1 MKPTDKMNMKSTWI
15 EFAALPLFA
24 GFALGS
30 SFCMGGDGSIRMLKS
45 FSPAAMMATAQGAAV
60 ETAANSEAQLEAKL
74 AQSSEPLKRNEV
86 QEGQGSH
93 PGRHVASGLT
103 PWGLLKTDAPEAWRI
118 SNGIFEKNRKII
130 VAVID
135 TGADTSH
142 PDLKDNIWTN
152 PGESGMDEI
161 GRDKSS
167 NGIDDDGNGFVD
179 DIHGWN
185 FVFDNENVDDDHGHG
200 THIAG
205 IIGASGA
212 HRLTGVAPNVSL
224 MILKYFDPR
233 KPQQNPLAATIR
245 AIHYAVANGANVI
258 NYSGGGVS
266 PSAEEFA
273 ALQDAS
279 AHGILVVAAAG
290 NEKSNSDHFKYYPA
304 DYKLPNIMSV
314 TAINSRTN
322 VLPSSNYG
330 VATVDIAAPG
340 EDILST
346 LPGGDYGLMTGTSQA
361 TAFATGVAVLV
372 MATHPS
378 LIGHPA
384 QVIEHLVATGETSGN
399 LVGKTRTRAVLNA
412 YRAVAMEDGGLSV
425 AGIEASNIDPATQ
438 AFVLA
443 K

>member
-1 MKPTDKMNMKSTWI
+1 MKRRPTHKSTWI

-30 SFCMGGDGSIRMLKS
+30 SFCMGGDESVRMLKS
-45 FSPAAMMATAQGAAV
+45 FSPSAMLATPTIQNQAQAPI
-60 ETAANSEAQLEAKL
+60 AK
-74 AQSSEPLKRNEV
+74 KINH
-86 QEGQGSH
+86 EGKGSH
-93 PGRHVASGLT
+93 PGRNVASGIEA
-103 PWGLLKTDAPEAWRI
+103 WGLVKTDAPEAWRI
-118 SNGIFEKNRKII
+118 SEGVADKDRKII

-135 TGADTSH
+135 TGADTTH
-142 PDLKDNIWTN
+142 PDLRDNIWTN
-152 PGESGMDEI
+152 PGESGIDDI

-167 NGIDDDGNGFVD
+167 NGVDDDGNGYVD

-185 FVFDNENVDDDHGHG
+185 FVFDNENVDDNHGHG

-205 IIGASGA
+205 IIGATGA
-212 HRLTGVAPNVSL
+212 RRLTGVAPNVSL

-245 AIHYAVANGANVI
+245 AIHYAVANGAQVI
-258 NYSGGGVS
+258 NYSGGGIT

-273 ALQDAS
+273 ALQNAS
-279 AHGILVVAAAG
+279 AHGVLVVAAAG

-314 TAINSRTN
+314 TAINSRSN
-322 VLPSSNYG
+322 VLASSNYG

-346 LPGGDYGLMTGTSQA
+346 MPGGDYGLMTGTSQA

-372 MATHPS
+372 MAAHPS
-378 LIGHPA
+378 MIGHPA
-384 QVIEHLVATGETSGN
+384 EIIEHLVATGETSGT

-412 YRAVAMEDGGLSV
+412 YRAVAMQDSGVSV
-425 AGIEASNIDPATQ
+425 AGVAPSNIDLTSDL
-438 AFVLA
+438 FVLPFSLT

>member
-1 MKPTDKMNMKSTWI
+1 M
-15 EFAALPLFA
+15 
-24 GFALGS
+24 
-30 SFCMGGDGSIRMLKS
+30 
-45 FSPAAMMATAQGAAV
+45 
-60 ETAANSEAQLEAKL
+60 
-74 AQSSEPLKRNEV
+74 
-86 QEGQGSH
+86 
-93 PGRHVASGLT
+93 ASGPM
-103 PWGLLKTDAPEAWRI
+103 PWGLLKTNAPDAWRI
-118 SNGIFEKNRKII
+118 SDGHYGQGRKII

-152 PGESGMDEI
+152 PGESGMDET

-167 NGIDDDGNGFVD
+167 NGIDDDGNGYID

-185 FVFDNENVDDDHGHG
+185 FVFDNENVEDDHGHG

-212 HRLTGVAPNVSL
+212 HRLSGVAPNVSM

-258 NYSGGGVS
+258 NYSGGGLS

-273 ALQDAS
+273 ALQEAC

-322 VLPSSNYG
+322 VLDSSNYG
-330 VATVDIAAPG
+330 IKTVDIAAPG

-372 MATHPS
+372 MSAHPS
-378 LIGHPA
+378 MIQHPA
-384 QVIEHLVATGETSGN
+384 EVIEHLVATGETSGT
-399 LVGKTRTRAVLNA
+399 LIGKTRTRAALNA
-412 YRAVAMEDGGLSV
+412 YRAVAMQDGGISV
-425 AGIEASNIDPATQ
+425 AGIEPSNIDIDAES
-438 AFVLA
+438 FVLP
-443 K
+443 KNFLSSKTEF